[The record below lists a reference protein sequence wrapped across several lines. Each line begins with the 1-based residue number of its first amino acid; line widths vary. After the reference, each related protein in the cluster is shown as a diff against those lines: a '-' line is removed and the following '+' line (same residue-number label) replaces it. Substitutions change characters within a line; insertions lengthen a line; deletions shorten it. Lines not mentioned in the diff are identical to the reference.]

1 MEIAVWDMLT
11 TYGRASFQI
20 KKKKEKIGQNHSI
33 QELECGNQPS
43 LE

>member
-20 KKKKEKIGQNHSI
+20 KKKKGKNRAK
-33 QELECGNQPS
+33 P
-43 LE
+43 